1 MMEKTSGGIAMGRE
15 FELKYAANPEKLAA
29 LKGRFSNLTQIRMQ
43 TTYYDTPDGQ
53 LGKLRWTFRRRMEN
67 DRSVCTLKTPA
78 EGFGRNE
85 WETECGDK
93 SEAVEL
99 LIAEGAPKQLLLFA
113 AQGFVESCG
122 ASFTRLAGLVTF
134 EDALLELALDEGVL
148 LGGGR
153 ELPLCEVEVELK
165 DGEDVMATIFASMLA
180 EEFRLVREE
189 KSKFARAL
197 MLAMGG

>member
-1 MMEKTSGGIAMGRE
+1 MGRE

-29 LKGRFSNLTQIRMQ
+29 LKGCFPNLTQIRMQ
-43 TTYYDTPDGQ
+43 TTYYDTPDGR
-53 LGKLRWTFRRRMEN
+53 LGKLHWTLRRRMEN
-67 DRSVCTLKTPA
+67 HRSVCTLKTPA

-85 WETECGDK
+85 WETECGDI
-93 SEAVEL
+93 SAAVEL

-113 AQGFVESCG
+113 AQGFEESCG
-122 ASFTRLAGLVTF
+122 ARFTRLAGPVAF

-165 DGEDVMATIFASMLA
+165 EGSETGAVAFANELA
-180 EEFRLVREE
+180 AEFNLKPEPR
-189 KSKFARAL
+189 SKVARARI
-197 MLAMGG
+197 LAGK